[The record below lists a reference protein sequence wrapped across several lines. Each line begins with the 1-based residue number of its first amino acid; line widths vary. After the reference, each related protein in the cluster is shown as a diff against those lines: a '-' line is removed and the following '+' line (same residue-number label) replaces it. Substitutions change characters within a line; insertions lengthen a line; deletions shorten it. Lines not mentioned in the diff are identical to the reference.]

1 MVGLTFE
8 HTLRA
13 SDKAEYFLRIESTCK
28 FDLMTF
34 AYKVTVS
41 DAVGSITNVQRS
53 IQPLGKSNSC

>member
-8 HTLRA
+8 HTLTA
-13 SDKAEYFLRIESTCK
+13 SDKAEHFLRIESTSK

-34 AYKVTVS
+34 AYKATVS
-41 DAVGSITNVQRS
+41 NAVGSITNMQKS